1 LFVVLGVRNVRVGI
15 DRSVGDPVD
24 ESVSERSDSVGY
36 ECGGVDGGVDGGIS
50 VRIEPW
56 GSRCAVMAGAV
67 LRGGN
72 PSVALL
78 FASCLVNKGVGVDGV
93 RDSLTVSALRCDV
106 GVKKKV
112 KGCRVRRASLNRRDG
127 QDNIIFVA
135 RSKDRCKVE

>member
-1 LFVVLGVRNVRVGI
+1 LFVVLGVRNIRVGI
-15 DRSVGDPVD
+15 DHSVGDPVD

-36 ECGGVDGGVDGGIS
+36 ECGGVDGGIS

-56 GSRCAVMAGAV
+56 GSRCAVTAGAV

-93 RDSLTVSALRCDV
+93 QDSLTVSALRCNV

-112 KGCRVRRASLNRRDG
+112 KGCHVRRASLNRRDR
-127 QDNIIFVA
+127 QDNVIFIA
-135 RSKDRCKVE
+135 QSKDRNVR